1 MAGESLQ
8 SCPAFFNSSLE
19 NLNMSQKT
27 ERTQNFTSGPILIQL
42 VRFSIPVLFALLLQA
57 TYGAVDLLIV
67 GQFATSADVSAV
79 ATGSNIMLTLT
90 GPISSFAMGI
100 TVLLGQQIG
109 RGDGKRGGRT
119 IGAGI
124 TLFAFLG
131 LALTAVLVLLTP
143 QICSLMH
150 APAEAFSRTVS
161 YVRIC
166 GGGVLVILAYN
177 LIGSIFRG
185 IGDSRT
191 PLAAVAIACVFNIA
205 GDLFLVRYAGLGA
218 AGAAIATVAA
228 QALSVLISLI
238 LIRRHKLPFSF
249 SWKLIRVDG
258 RIWKSL
264 TTLGLPLAVSDLL
277 VGLSFMIIQA
287 IVNSLGLIPSAGIGV
302 AEKVCAF
309 IMLVPSA
316 FMQSVAAFTAQNVG
330 AGRYDRAT
338 RALRYG
344 ILTSLAVG
352 VFMGLFS
359 FIRGDLLCSIFSKDP
374 EVVLAGA
381 DYLKSYAIDC
391 VLTPIFFVFIGYYNG
406 LGQTRFVM
414 IQGLVSAFGVRV
426 PVSYL
431 MSRVRPVSLFKIGLA
446 TPCSSL
452 LQIVMSFLFMGHLKR
467 KYPNAGKT
475 PE

>member
-1 MAGESLQ
+1 MD
-8 SCPAFFNSSLE
+8 
-19 NLNMSQKT
+19 QKT
-27 ERTQNFTSGPILIQL
+27 RSTRNFTTGPILMQL
-42 VRFSIPVLFALLLQA
+42 IRFSVPVLFALLLQA

-79 ATGSNIMLTLT
+79 ATGSNIMMTLT

-109 RGDGKRGGRT
+109 RGDGERGGIT
-119 IGAGI
+119 IGSGI
-124 TLFAFLG
+124 TLFACMG

-143 QICSLMH
+143 QICTLMH
-150 APAEAFSRTVS
+150 APAEAFDRTAS

-166 GGGVLVILAYN
+166 GGGILVIISYN

-191 PLAAVAIACVFNIA
+191 PLIAVAIACIFNIA
-205 GDLFLVRYAGLGA
+205 GDLFLVRNVGLGA
-218 AGAAIATVAA
+218 SGAAIATVAA
-228 QALSVLISLI
+228 QALSVVISLI
-238 LIRRHKLPFSF
+238 LIRRHELPFSF
-249 SWKLIRVDG
+249 SRKMLRVNG
-258 RIWKSL
+258 RIWKKIA
-264 TTLGLPLAVSDLL
+264 TLGLPLAVSDLL

-352 VFMGLFS
+352 VFMGLLS
-359 FIRGDLLCSIFSKDP
+359 FFRGDLLCAVFSKDP

-406 LGQTRFVM
+406 LGQTGFVM
-414 IQGLVSAFGVRV
+414 LQGIVSAFGVRV
-426 PVSYL
+426 PVSYA
-431 MSRVRPVSLFKIGLA
+431 MSRIRPVSLFKIGLA

-452 LQIVMSFLFMGHLKR
+452 LQIAMSLLFMRHLKR
-467 KYPNAGKT
+467 KYPDAEI
-475 PE
+475 PPVER